1 MSRVSFIV
9 NASAAGHTRTG
20 SSLRLLPFGDRLV
33 GGSIPFGCVVLGFY
47 AMSQELETNVTTY
60 SSFCDCQHYQRLNPS
75 RHFRYLWPDKA
86 KDWIDRVLFLGE
98 L

>member
-33 GGSIPFGCVVLGFY
+33 GGSIPFGCVVLGFC
-47 AMSQELETNVTTY
+47 AMSQ
-60 SSFCDCQHYQRLNPS
+60 SWKPM
-75 RHFRYLWPDKA
+75 
-86 KDWIDRVLFLGE
+86 
-98 L
+98 